1 MKIVLKRGAKHV
13 KYRNYY
19 LKTNFKF
26 NFLKIVFILFWK
38 QKQNSFY
45 QSSPKLLHSI
55 FIECVYT
62 LVTYFKKKKKK
73 NTKHVY
79 VRDWDQ
85 CNCAMQFTLIL
96 SQNIYIYI
104 FFLHFHFFFFL
115 LLLFFFFLYIYIQW
129 YRFKV
134 VFGNS
139 KSLPF
144 IPINLNPYIRLDY
157 FIVRKLT
164 KDGFLILLCLYL
176 LRFFFS
182 SLRVLF
188 CDFYFLFF
196 FGINIFPVIDVEGLF
211 SI

>member
-1 MKIVLKRGAKHV
+1 
-13 KYRNYY
+13 
-19 LKTNFKF
+19 
-26 NFLKIVFILFWK
+26 
-38 QKQNSFY
+38 
-45 QSSPKLLHSI
+45 
-55 FIECVYT
+55 
-62 LVTYFKKKKKK
+62 
-73 NTKHVY
+73 
-79 VRDWDQ
+79 
-85 CNCAMQFTLIL
+85 MQFTLIL
-96 SQNIYIYI
+96 SQYIYIYI
-104 FFLHFHFFFFL
+104 FFTFLFITFTLFFL
-115 LLLFFFFLYIYIQW
+115 FFLYIQW

-196 FGINIFPVIDVEGLF
+196 LVSIFFQSLTLKDFLAF
-211 SI
+211 R